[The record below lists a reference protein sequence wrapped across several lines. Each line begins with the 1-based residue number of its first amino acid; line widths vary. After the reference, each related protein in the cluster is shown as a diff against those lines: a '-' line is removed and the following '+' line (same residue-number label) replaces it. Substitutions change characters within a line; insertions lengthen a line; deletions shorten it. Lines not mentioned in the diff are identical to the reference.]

1 MTTPIDASSE
11 SRGAAARLQ
20 GPRSPRCPWFTL
32 GFLLAC
38 AVVCVA
44 TPLLAPHAAG
54 DVLGGNWEPPSR
66 LAWLGTDNLGRDMFS
81 RLLWSTRTTLTLALF
96 AVLFASLTGG
106 VAGLVAG
113 LRGGWLDTMLAR
125 LTDVLMSIPTLVFA
139 LVALSVVT
147 PGALSLCIV
156 VGLLEGLRLFRVTR
170 ALAASVSQL
179 DYVDVARLRGDR
191 LATLIVREVLPNI
204 ATPLV
209 AELGLRLVFAV
220 LLIATLSFLGLGLP
234 PPATDW
240 GSLAKDNKDGV
251 LFGVSAALFPGL
263 LIAAFS
269 LSVNRLLEWGTRR
282 GR

>member
-1 MTTPIDASSE
+1 MTTPTDASYE
-11 SRGAAARLQ
+11 SRVTAARLQ
-20 GPRSPRCPWFTL
+20 GPRPPRRPWLAL

-44 TPLLAPHAAG
+44 APLLAPHAAD
-54 DVLGGNWEPPSR
+54 DVSGGNWETPSR
-66 LAWLGTDNLGRDMFS
+66 LAWLGTDNLGRDMLS
-81 RLLWSTRTTLTLALF
+81 RLLWSTRTTLTLALLS
-96 AVLFASLTGG
+96 VLFASLTGG

-113 LRGGWLDTMLAR
+113 LRGGWLDTVLAR
-125 LTDVLMSIPTLVFA
+125 LNDVLMSIPALVFA

-147 PGALSLCIV
+147 PGALTLCIV
-156 VGLLEGLRLFRVTR
+156 VGLLEGMRLFRVTR
-170 ALAASVSQL
+170 ALAASVSPL

-269 LSVNRLLEWGTRR
+269 LSVNRVLEWGTRC
-282 GR
+282 GQ